1 MDASPCQKGSHV
13 KIQVARTFYKLYD
26 CDPQRLGSPASVW
39 RLLREVTRE
48 SWKTRLGDSV
58 SGLPGGG
65 ISGFVRLREMHI
77 TIHTW
82 PLKRYA
88 EISFSLSNGQSLP
101 ENIDFFFTNRLVQ
114 LGYRPSMR
122 HGPRPSRRTRLCGGS
137 SLSLLWTPGITN
149 NLYN

>member
-1 MDASPCQKGSHV
+1 M
-13 KIQVARTFYKLYD
+13 KIQVARTVYKLYD

-77 TIHTW
+77 SIHTW

-88 EISFSLSNGQSLP
+88 EISFSLSNSQSLP
-101 ENIDFFFTNRLVQ
+101 ENIDFFFTNRLGAAWIQ
-114 LGYRPSMR
+114 TLN
-122 HGPRPSRRTRLCGGS
+122 PSRS
-137 SLSLLWTPGITN
+137 SPFAEDALVQRAQLIIAVDSRD
-149 NLYN
+149 YE

>member
-1 MDASPCQKGSHV
+1 M
-13 KIQVARTFYKLYD
+13 KIQVARTVYKLYD
-26 CDPQRLGSPASVW
+26 CDPQRLSSPATVW

-65 ISGFVRLREMHI
+65 ISGFVRLGEMHI

-88 EISFSLSNGQSLP
+88 EISFSSPTVNPYPKILTSSLQ
-101 ENIDFFFTNRLVQ
+101 TGCA

-122 HGPRPSRRTRLCGGS
+122 HGPRPSRRTRLCGGR